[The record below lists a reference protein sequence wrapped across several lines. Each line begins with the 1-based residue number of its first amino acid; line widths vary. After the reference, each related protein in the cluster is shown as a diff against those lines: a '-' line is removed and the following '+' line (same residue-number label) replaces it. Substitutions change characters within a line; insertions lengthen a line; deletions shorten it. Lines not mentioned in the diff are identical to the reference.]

1 MNFGIAYVLFVYVV
15 VVILMCTNKFTIA
28 TCAVTCST
36 LLMLGGVTN
45 FKETWAG
52 LTNSSVIMMASMF
65 VVAAG
70 LSKTSLLKKLS
81 NNIIKPGS
89 SDTKIMMGLAFII
102 FLLTS
107 FTNGTN
113 SLNIILPII
122 FTVCATQNRPASKF
136 IQCSA
141 ILCQVWAGLLPLGG
155 NAGSYNM
162 TNQIIESFGGVG
174 EFNYFT
180 NMIAKLPLGIAVMA
194 AVIFVN
200 HRFAPSFEV
209 EGSQTAS
216 SKAVKASELTP
227 KQEKIAALIFVG
239 TIAGLV
245 ISSITGAFD
254 ATLPCLIGAL
264 LMVYARILKPREI
277 PNNMGINVIL
287 CSVCMLPIGTALV
300 NTGGDVLIA
309 NAIDKLLGGTNNSF
323 VVLGAF
329 YLISA
334 VLTQIMYN
342 ATVQN
347 IFRPLAIIT
356 AVSHGWSATAL
367 VLAVTI
373 GSGAAMLTPMA
384 SNVTA
389 LGYNAGKYNMKQYIK
404 GGLFAF
410 VVEFIAFMVTVPFL
424 FPLVK

>member
-1 MNFGIAYVLFVYVV
+1 MNTGIAYVLFVYAV
-15 VVILMCTNKFTIA
+15 VVILMCTNKFSIA
-28 TCAVTCST
+28 TCAVTCAT
-36 LLMLGGVTN
+36 LLMAGGVTS

-52 LTNSSVIMMASMF
+52 MTNSSVIMMASMF

-81 NNIIKPGS
+81 SNIIKPGS
-89 SDTKIMMGLAFII
+89 SDTKIMMGLAFVI

-113 SLNIILPII
+113 SLNIVLPII
-122 FTVCATQNRPASKF
+122 FTVCAVQNRPAGKF
-136 IQCSA
+136 IQSAA

-162 TNQIIESFGGVG
+162 TNQIIESLGGVG
-174 EFNYFT
+174 DFNYFT
-180 NMIAKLPLGIAVMA
+180 NMIARLPQGIAVMV

-200 HRFAPSFEV
+200 HRFAPSHNVVPEQ
-209 EGSQTAS
+209 GTAGKGAKES
-216 SKAVKASELTP
+216 TLTL
-227 KQEKIAALIFVG
+227 KQEKIATLIFAG
-239 TIAGLV
+239 TILGLV
-245 ISSITGAFD
+245 ISSLTGVYD

-264 LMVYARILKPREI
+264 LMVYCGILKPREI

-300 NTGGDVLIA
+300 NTGGDKLIA
-309 NAIDKLLGGTNNSF
+309 EAIDKLLGGTNNAL

-342 ATVQN
+342 ATVLN

-389 LGYNAGKYNMKQYIK
+389 LGFTAGNYNMKQYIK

-410 VVEFIAFMVTVPFL
+410 MVEFVAFMVTVPFM
-424 FPLVK
+424 FPL

>member
-1 MNFGIAYVLFVYVV
+1 MNFGIAYVLAVYAF
-15 VVILMCTNKFTIA
+15 VVILMCSNKFTIA
-28 TCAVTCST
+28 TCAVTCAT

-45 FKETWAG
+45 FSETWAG

-81 NNIIKPGS
+81 SNIIKPGS
-89 SDTKIMMGLAFII
+89 SDTKIMAGLAIII

-122 FTVCATQNRPASKF
+122 FTVCAAQDRPASKF
-136 IQCSA
+136 IQNAA

-155 NAGSYNM
+155 NAGSFNM
-162 TNQIIESFGGVG
+162 LNQIIESFGGVG

-180 NMIAKLPLGIAVMA
+180 QMLAKLPLGIAVMA

-200 HRFAPSFEV
+200 HRFAPSFSV
-209 EGSQTAS
+209 EPVQAS
-216 SKAVKASELTP
+216 TGPAKASTLTP
-227 KQEKIAALIFVG
+227 MQEKLATVIFAG
-239 TIAGLV
+239 TILGLV
-245 ISSITGAFD
+245 ISSVTGAFD
-254 ATLPCLIGAL
+254 STLPCLIGAL
-264 LMVYARILKPREI
+264 LMVYCGILKPREV
-277 PNNMGINVIL
+277 PNNMGISVIL
-287 CSVCMLPIGTALV
+287 CSVCMIPIGTALV
-300 NTGGDVLIA
+300 NTGGDKLIA
-309 NAIDKLLGGTNNSF
+309 DAIDTLLGGTRSSF
-323 VVLGAF
+323 IVLGVF

-342 ATVQN
+342 STVLN

-356 AVSHGWSATAL
+356 AVSRGWNPTAL
-367 VLAVTI
+367 VLAVSI
-373 GSGAAMLTPMA
+373 GSSAAMLTPMA

-389 LGYNAGKYNMKQYIK
+389 LGFNSGKYTMKQYLK
-404 GGLFAF
+404 GGIF
-410 VVEFIAFMVTVPFL
+410 VFFVEFIAFMATVPFM
-424 FPLVK
+424 FPLV

>member
-1 MNFGIAYVLFVYVV
+1 MNTGIAYVLFVYAV
-15 VVILMCTNKFTIA
+15 VVILMCTNKFSIA
-28 TCAVTCST
+28 TCAVTCAT
-36 LLMLGGVTN
+36 LLMAGGVTS

-70 LSKTSLLKKLS
+70 LSKTSLLKKLP

-89 SDTKIMMGLAFII
+89 SDTKIMMGLAFVI

-113 SLNIILPII
+113 SLKIILPII
-122 FTVCATQNRPASKF
+122 FTVCAAQDRPASKF
-136 IQCSA
+136 IQSAA

-200 HRFAPSFEV
+200 HRFAPSHDV
-209 EGSQTAS
+209 VPAQGTAGKGAKES
-216 SKAVKASELTP
+216 TLTP
-227 KQEKIAALIFVG
+227 KQEKIAAIIFVG
-239 TIAGLV
+239 TILGLV
-245 ISSITGAFD
+245 ISSLTGAYD

-264 LMVYARILKPREI
+264 LMVYCGILKPREI
-277 PNNMGINVIL
+277 PNNIGINVIL

-300 NTGGDVLIA
+300 NTGGDKLIA
-309 NAIDKLLGGTNNSF
+309 EAIDKLLGGTNNTF
-323 VVLGAF
+323 LVLGAF

-367 VLAVTI
+367 VLAVAI

-389 LGYNAGKYNMKQYIK
+389 LGFTAGKYNMKQYIK

-410 VVEFIAFMVTVPFL
+410 LVEFVAFMVTVPFM